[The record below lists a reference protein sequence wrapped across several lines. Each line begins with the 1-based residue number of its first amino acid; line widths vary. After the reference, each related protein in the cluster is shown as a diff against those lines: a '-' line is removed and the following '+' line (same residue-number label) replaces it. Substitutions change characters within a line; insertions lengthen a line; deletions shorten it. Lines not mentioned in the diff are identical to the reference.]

1 MPAVPAAGVPL
12 RRPVLASKWTP
23 SGKALTSLT
32 AGVGKPV
39 AVTVNVPAAP
49 PTNVVLEVLV
59 TAGGWLT
66 VSVND
71 CVASLPTPLLAVK
84 EMA

>member
-12 RRPVLASKWTP
+12 RRPVLELKVTP
-23 SGKALTSLT
+23 VGSAPTSPIT
-32 AGVGKPV
+32 GIGNPV

-49 PTNVVLEVLV
+49 TMNVVLGVLV
-59 TAGGWLT
+59 IAGGWLT

-71 CVASLPTPLLAVK
+71 CVTSLPTPLLAVK
-84 EMA
+84 ETA